1 MELLFILI
9 FISNLLSIIVGEDQY
24 IAIPFDSKPITI
36 NVTNQD
42 NIFLYF
48 TLEFDFLFPLYPTLY
63 INTNFEYNNM
73 RNFLT
78 VCSYSSPHSCVNPSS
93 FDEYTFQQK
102 KEGQYLSFAT
112 KSIKSTSKSIIKLI
126 LHNNEQKELIIYR
139 NYGTSISTISF
150 IIIIIIIILLC
161 SLFLKRSI
169 IFGKI
174 YTVKRKK

>member
-1 MELLFILI
+1 
-9 FISNLLSIIVGEDQY
+9 
-24 IAIPFDSKPITI
+24 
-36 NVTNQD
+36 
-42 NIFLYF
+42 
-48 TLEFDFLFPLYPTLY
+48 
-63 INTNFEYNNM
+63 M

-78 VCSYSSPHSCVNPSS
+78 VCSYSDPYSCINPSS

-150 IIIIIIIILLC
+150 IIIIIIISLC
-161 SLFLKRSI
+161 SLFL
-169 IFGKI
+169 
-174 YTVKRKK
+174 